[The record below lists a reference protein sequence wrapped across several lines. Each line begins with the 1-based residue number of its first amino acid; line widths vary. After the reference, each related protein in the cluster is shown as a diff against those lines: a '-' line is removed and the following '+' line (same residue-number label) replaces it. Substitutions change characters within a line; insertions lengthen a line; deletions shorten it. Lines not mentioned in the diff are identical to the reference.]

1 MRIFGITGSLSSGK
15 TTASKFLSKKRG
27 PLFSADYIVKKLYS
41 NNKFKK
47 LLSKN
52 FNINNFTN
60 IKKSLRD
67 KILKDK
73 SNIKKLEKIT
83 HPLVRKKMK
92 TFLIKNKNKK
102 FVFLEIPLLVESK
115 LMNYFDIIFY
125 IKANKKI
132 RMKRFK
138 SKGGNKMIFNI
149 LNKKQLADVKKTK
162 FCDHIVVNE
171 STLNILNTKL
181 SDIFNKYE

>member
-1 MRIFGITGSLSSGK
+1 MKIFGITGSLSSGK

-73 SNIKKLEKIT
+73 SNIKNW
-83 HPLVRKKMK
+83 R
-92 TFLIKNKNKK
+92 
-102 FVFLEIPLLVESK
+102 
-115 LMNYFDIIFY
+115 
-125 IKANKKI
+125 
-132 RMKRFK
+132 R
-138 SKGGNKMIFNI
+138 
-149 LNKKQLADVKKTK
+149 
-162 FCDHIVVNE
+162 
-171 STLNILNTKL
+171 
-181 SDIFNKYE
+181 